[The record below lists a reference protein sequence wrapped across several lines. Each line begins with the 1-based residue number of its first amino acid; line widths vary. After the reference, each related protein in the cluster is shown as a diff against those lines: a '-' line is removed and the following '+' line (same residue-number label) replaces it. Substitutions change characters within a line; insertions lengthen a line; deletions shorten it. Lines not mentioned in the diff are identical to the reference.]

1 MLAAPLSQNRIKIKL
16 VKTGHSVEIAPG
28 SETEVSIPREA
39 VPRYGFVQLMRQ
51 NDGSYLPV
59 LKTWSETIRMR
70 SDTPSALG
78 LDISYNTMKRLI
90 VSGFIRGSLIAPD
103 TCLVDLVSLFE
114 HINATRDFE
123 FWTQERIREYRDQG
137 KDYKPES
144 DMGVANCT

>member
-1 MLAAPLSQNRIKIKL
+1 MKLQEVIAPPENRIKIKL

-78 LDISYNTMKRLI
+78 LDI
-90 VSGFIRGSLIAPD
+90 GS
-103 TCLVDLVSLFE
+103 V
-114 HINATRDFE
+114 
-123 FWTQERIREYRDQG
+123 
-137 KDYKPES
+137 
-144 DMGVANCT
+144 NCGACRWN